1 MAYNVVDVDLNIFPS
16 SNASKKT
23 TSEVNLREVVSR
35 LKVNNFIV
43 NESTGLQLSSGDLI
57 IPNGYQVNIDGYLL
71 TFKQTTISSIPSDS
85 DIYICLHYAND
96 GLLYGKEN
104 DVTYTHGVEV
114 VFSDITDQDNTCF
127 QIARSVSGSLDS
139 TFTPVVVPFTS
150 DNVSVGS
157 TSETLTQYINTTA
170 GNTYVSKINPDT
182 KKGSLTFDAI
192 GNTNTVVID
201 NASVDL
207 QDNGTS
213 ALKLENGKI
222 SRGTSK
228 IEINGDI
235 TVTAPNTDIV
245 GNGSIT
251 SGTHTVIVDSA
262 KSMIDNFSFNGNTI
276 TNNNAITVTNSGGI
290 TFSGDVHAARVFNA
304 VFNDIA
310 EMMPKAADEE
320 ILPGDVV
327 AFEDDGSVTKVVNGK
342 HVFRLAGIVSSED
355 TYGYLLG
362 GDGLPEDQ
370 KVPIALCGR
379 VWLNCKSLIHLETLE
394 VGELIAVDP
403 SGVGLQISS
412 EFNRRVVG
420 RVAQTKKIN
429 ENDYMVLVKVVAN

>member
-43 NESTGLQLSSGDLI
+43 NESTGLQLSSGILT
-57 IPNGYQVNIDGYLL
+57 IPDGYQVNMDGYLL
-71 TFKQTTISSIPSDS
+71 TFKETTISSVPSDS
-85 DIYICLHYAND
+85 DIFICLHYAND
-96 GLLYGKEN
+96 DLLYGKEN
-104 DVTYTHGVEV
+104 DVTYTHGVEI
-114 VFSDITDQDNTCF
+114 VFTETSYPDPCF
-127 QIARSVSGSLDS
+127 QIARSVGGSLDS
-139 TFTPVVVPFTS
+139 NFKPVVVPFTS
-150 DNVSVGS
+150 DNISVGN
-157 TSETLTQYINTTA
+157 TSDTLTDYINTIA

-182 KKGSLTFDAI
+182 KKGSLTFDDT
-192 GNTNTVVID
+192 GNTDTVIID
-201 NASVDL
+201 NSSIDI

-213 ALKLENGKI
+213 TLKLEKGKI

-235 TVTAPNTDIV
+235 TITAPNTDIV

-251 SGTHTVIVDSA
+251 SGTHSIVVDSA

-327 AFEDDGSVTKVVNGK
+327 AFEDDGSVTKVINGK
-342 HVFRLAGIVSSED
+342 HVFRLAGIVSSEE

-362 GDGLPEDQ
+362 GEGLPEDQ